1 MSQYAFKVGS
11 TTTLDLRISAGR
23 LDIVSSSDG
32 TATIDISG
40 SGTEYIVVEQSG
52 DVITLREERHLF
64 GGRTVNIR
72 AAVPAG
78 TNLEAAV
85 ASLDVVSRVDLG
97 RVSGRTASGDFD
109 LGKVGSLE
117 IRTASGD
124 VKVDACAG
132 RCEISSASGDLQ
144 LHIAEGDVVVATA
157 SGDVSVERIMG
168 RLETKTA
175 SGDISV
181 RCCAGQQVEAT
192 SLSGDISLGIPEG
205 TRVEAEIDSLSGDVS
220 LPPRRPPSGDSSRQ
234 MRLRAKTVSGDID
247 VRRVSP
253 PSAY

>member
-1 MSQYAFKVGS
+1 MSHFVFKVGQ
-11 TTTLDLRISAGR
+11 TPTLDLRVFAGR
-23 LDIVSSSDG
+23 LDLVPSTDG
-32 TATIDISG
+32 SLTIDILG
-40 SGTEYIVVEQSG
+40 SGTDYIVVEQSG

-64 GGRTVNIR
+64 GGRTVSIR

-85 ASLDVVSRVDLG
+85 ASLDVLSRVELG

-109 LGKVGSLE
+109 LGRVGSLE

-124 VKVDACAG
+124 VKVDACVG
-132 RCEISSASGDLQ
+132 RCELSSASGDLA
-144 LHIAEGDVVVATA
+144 LHTAEGDVVVTSA
-157 SGDVSVERIMG
+157 SGDVSVERVSG
-168 RLETKTA
+168 RLETKTT

-181 RCCAGQQVEAT
+181 RCCAGQQIEAT

-205 TRVEAEIDSLSGDVS
+205 TRVEAEIDSLSGDVN
-220 LPPRRPPSGDSSRQ
+220 LPPRRPPAGDSTKQ

-247 VRRVSP
+247 VRRVN
-253 PSAY
+253 A